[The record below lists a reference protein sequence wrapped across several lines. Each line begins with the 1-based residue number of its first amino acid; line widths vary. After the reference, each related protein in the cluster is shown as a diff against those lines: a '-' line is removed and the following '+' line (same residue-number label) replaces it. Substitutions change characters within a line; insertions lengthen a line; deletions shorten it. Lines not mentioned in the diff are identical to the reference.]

1 MKAVSIGSNRRFAM
15 PAMKPL
21 ALGILVWATALGVV
35 KADPITWPTNLNWV
49 AYFAG
54 EDGSGGNSPAPA
66 TSAPRI
72 SVPVMSQLVA
82 MPVATP
88 VPAPVQAP
96 APAPVS
102 LIANAPVAQPAP
114 MAQPQIVAA
123 PTTAAPAPSGPVDAF
138 INLGNGP
145 YPLASAITTGGAQ
158 PWFNSSQITSLFGG
172 QPSAQ
177 QIQSFDSTILARVQ
191 QTFSQSGVSVTLTDN
206 PGVAAL
212 HTLSLVSNTASA
224 SLSNAIG
231 MTQVGA
237 NGFSFID
244 NIAPSA
250 QSVNQLEWIVAHNI
264 SHELMLAFGVPEN
277 YDQTGNYVDSKVA
290 NFSMMVSPTA
300 TFSAAAAQAL
310 NQALATQGTGPS
322 SYALGAQEFSAS
334 SVPEPAAIALWT
346 LAGTAALVARQVR
359 ARKNRD

>member
-1 MKAVSIGSNRRFAM
+1 
-15 PAMKPL
+15 
-21 ALGILVWATALGVV
+21 
-35 KADPITWPTNLNWV
+35 
-49 AYFAG
+49 
-54 EDGSGGNSPAPA
+54 
-66 TSAPRI
+66 
-72 SVPVMSQLVA
+72 
-82 MPVATP
+82 
-88 VPAPVQAP
+88 
-96 APAPVS
+96 
-102 LIANAPVAQPAP
+102 

-310 NQALATQGTGPS
+310 NQALATEGTGPS

-346 LAGTAALVARQVR
+346 LAGTAALVARQIR